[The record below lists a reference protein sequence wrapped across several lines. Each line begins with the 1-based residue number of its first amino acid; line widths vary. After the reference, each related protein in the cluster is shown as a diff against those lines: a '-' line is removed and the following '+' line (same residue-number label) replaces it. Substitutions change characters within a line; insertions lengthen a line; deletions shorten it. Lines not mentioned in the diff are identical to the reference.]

1 MVAIG
6 LLVLMRLIADLG
18 PKAGRRGARASDQ
31 CETNCETNRPYDV
44 SVHQQYEYGAWASRV
59 QGSAAEWPIDEPDG
73 KLKDALL
80 GKTFGIAFAF
90 AAMAAA
96 QEPPVPATTTATA
109 AVAEVEGVRVVSA
122 LGEDSARQAVEG
134 LLVARDRLAAI
145 GAELRSPELPVHAI
159 VLGSTLD
166 LAPFLTTPSAVS
178 RTRALSL
185 PAQDRNYILLAWTA
199 PGDPVVALEH
209 ELIHLADPD
218 PDSPMWVR
226 EGRAEATA
234 LRGRSPRRHLY
245 RLDASPWLPF
255 VVWRFAGRG
264 SRAFGDI
271 VFYAQSW
278 LAVEWLATR
287 GVDRMRVTDADMT
300 AAVDELGVAGV
311 EAALFDFYLEVKA
324 RHSEE
329 AEEAEGAEPSPEETA
344 DAEVSVRPA
353 PDWEIEFALADV
365 ERALGRTNAAST
377 RLERLDSEAKA
388 TPEYARTL
396 GAIEMDLGRYAHAEE
411 LLTRAVAVDR
421 PEARTRYRYALML
434 LRPTEDGDATAR
446 AEEARRQARFALDE
460 APGASAYR
468 LTLAQAE
475 TTLGRWT
482 EAVSTLRPLLSDPEY
497 AARAQREYETI
508 GLRRQ
513 QALRAVEAPQVAA
526 EAAKAGEVPRAPLPK
541 TVAKP
546 PPPRKPSWPPPG
558 TTVVAGRI
566 DFIDCSGPQKVVIL
580 RSPFFPMRFREPEG
594 RPARLYSPPI
604 RKWKTA
610 PCEGAAGMYVN
621 IAYRPIA
628 QPNYVQGELVAI
640 LF

>member
-1 MVAIG
+1 V
-6 LLVLMRLIADLG
+6 
-18 PKAGRRGARASDQ
+18 P
-31 CETNCETNRPYDV
+31 
-44 SVHQQYEYGAWASRV
+44 
-59 QGSAAEWPIDEPDG
+59 
-73 KLKDALL
+73 
-80 GKTFGIAFAF
+80 GKTFGIALAF
-90 AAMAAA
+90 LAMAAA
-96 QEPPVPATTTATA
+96 QEAPTQTPATTTAPTTAA

-122 LGEDSARQAVEG
+122 LGEESARQAAEG
-134 LLVARDRLAAI
+134 LLVAQERLAAI
-145 GAELRSPELPVHAI
+145 GVELRSPELPVHAI

-166 LAPFLTTPSAVS
+166 LAPFLTTPSALN

-234 LRGRSPRRHLY
+234 LRGRNPRRHLY

-255 VVWRFAGRG
+255 VTWRFAGRG

-324 RHSEE
+324 RHEE
-329 AEEAEGAEPSPEETA
+329 DADVPKEGTP
-344 DAEVSVRPA
+344 DAGISVRPA

-365 ERALGRTNAAST
+365 ERALGRTNAAT
-377 RLERLDSEAKA
+377 RRLERLDTEAKA
-388 TPEYARTL
+388 APEYARTL
-396 GAIEMDLGRYAHAEE
+396 GAIEMDLGRYARAEE
-411 LLTRAVAVDR
+411 SLARAVAADR

-434 LRPTEDGDATAR
+434 LRPTEDGDAAER
-446 AEEARRQARFALDE
+446 AEEARRQARLALDD
-460 APGASAYR
+460 APSASAYR

-482 EAVSTLRPLLSDPEY
+482 DAVGTLRPLLADPEY
-497 AARAQREYETI
+497 SARAQREYETI

-546 PPPRKPSWPPPG
+546 PPPKKPSWPPPG

-580 RSPFFPMRFREPEG
+580 RSPFFPMRFREPKG
-594 RPARLYSPPI
+594 RPAHLYSPPI
-604 RKWKTA
+604 KKWKTA